1 MRIRNIF
8 CKFAVQKK
16 NPMIRKIVIL
26 FAVSLWAAT
35 SFAQQDTIV
44 TPRPEELTVDSI
56 SSDSVSNQDT
66 IYIVQHGHHHGKKAH
81 FKGYESM
88 HKKAVKRRHKVQK
101 QNGTSGWLTHTNE
114 PKHAHRRTARLPI
127 RAIPVRITPVP
138 IAPATPAEEDK
149 NLKKH
154 ESQVGK

>member
-1 MRIRNIF
+1 MPYENLRIRNIF

-101 QNGTSGWLTHTNE
+101 QKAQQKRHERMVNAHKRAQARTS
-114 PKHAHRRTARLPI
+114 AHHSSSHSSHSGSHHSGSHRSGHSRGRR
-127 RAIPVRITPVP
+127 
-138 IAPATPAEEDK
+138 
-149 NLKKH
+149 
-154 ESQVGK
+154 